1 MDGLMY
7 FFIPIFLVWSMSMIV
22 YLLAVFLLLGGTTSA
37 ICAYF
42 NKESRKKYLSFS
54 AASWAIMTGVYLIYQ
69 LKSYWGILRGHWG
82 MVFSN
87 TIVFAFSIVLI
98 CLILSALINLICAVL
113 REEQRK
119 GHLLLAGTSVA
130 LLLAGTII
138 VFIMEHTLLE
148 QGRFLDVFWELYY

>member
-1 MDGLMY
+1 
-7 FFIPIFLVWSMSMIV
+7 
-22 YLLAVFLLLGGTTSA
+22 
-37 ICAYF
+37 
-42 NKESRKKYLSFS
+42 
-54 AASWAIMTGVYLIYQ
+54 
-69 LKSYWGILRGHWG
+69 

-87 TIVFAFSIVLI
+87 TIVFAFYIVLI

-130 LLLAGTII
+130 LLLASTII